1 METRWLEIGD
11 RVFVRRYRF
20 YDQGIVA
27 VLGGDT
33 ALVVDTRTTPAQARE
48 VLDDL
53 RDLGSPRVG
62 IVVNTHGH
70 YDHVFGNAVFR
81 PAVIWGHER
90 CRTMIELTGAAQ
102 RERVT
107 RDVPALADDLAE
119 VVLDPPDRVFTDAAT
134 LDLGG
139 REIRLAYLGR
149 GHTDNDIVVSIPDA
163 DVLCAGDLL
172 ENGAPPWFGDGYP
185 LDWPA
190 TTERIL
196 ALTGR
201 AHGRQPGAR
210 RSRRARVRGGVAGAV
225 PVHRSVGVPGARR
238 RPRPRGGAGC
248 RAVARRAVARTPGA
262 GACAAPGRAGQ
273 VSPSA
278 TPARAVTKPGRAV
291 THVGVKAK
299 MLEQR

>member
-1 METRWLEIGD
+1 MQSRWIEIGD

-27 VLGGDT
+27 VLGGDA
-33 ALVVDTRTTPAQARE
+33 ALVVDTRTTLAQARE
-48 VLDDL
+48 ILDDL

-70 YDHVFGNAVFR
+70 YDHVFGNAVLR

-90 CRTMIELTGAAQ
+90 CRTMIELTGEAQ
-102 RERVT
+102 REKVA
-107 RDVPALADDLAE
+107 RDMPALASELAE
-119 VVLDPPDRVFTDAAT
+119 VVLDPPERVFADAAT
-134 LDLGG
+134 LDLDG

-190 TTERIL
+190 TSERLL
-196 ALTGR
+196 ALTGER
-201 AHGRQPGAR
+201 TVVSPGHGAHAGRRFVEASLEQF
-210 RSRRARVRGGVAGAV
+210 
-225 PVHRSVGVPGARR
+225 RSVAALASRVHTGDLDLKMALD
-238 RPRPRGGAGC
+238 
-248 RAVARRAVARTPGA
+248 
-262 GACAAPGRAGQ
+262 AAPWPGEPSREPLERALAQLRGE
-273 VSPSA
+273 
-278 TPARAVTKPGRAV
+278 
-291 THVGVKAK
+291 
-299 MLEQR
+299 LD

>member
-1 METRWLEIGD
+1 MTTRWLEIGD

-27 VLGGDT
+27 VLGDDA
-33 ALVVDTRTTPAQARE
+33 ALVVDTRTTLAQARE
-48 VLDDL
+48 ILDDL

-62 IVVNTHGH
+62 VVVNTHGH

-102 RERVT
+102 RERVSQE
-107 RDVPALADDLAE
+107 LAD
-119 VVLDPPDRVFTDAAT
+119 VVLDLPDRVFADAAT

-185 LDWPA
+185 MDWP
-190 TTERIL
+190 TTAERIL
-196 ALTGR
+196 ALTGE
-201 AHGRQPGAR
+201 
-210 RSRRARVRGGVAGAV
+210 
-225 PVHRSVGVPGARR
+225 
-238 RPRPRGGAGC
+238 
-248 RAVARRAVARTPGA
+248 RTV
-262 GACAAPGRAGQ
+262 
-273 VSPSA
+273 VSPGHGDHAGHPFVEASLAQFRAIAALASRVHTGDLDIEAA
-278 TPARAVTKPGRAV
+278 TAEAPFPAAAAQEPIERALAQLRGE
-291 THVGVKAK
+291 
-299 MLEQR
+299 LD